1 VTAIAFTHRLATGA
15 DLPALAALVDAAI
28 AERLKA
34 FLNADQV
41 ALSGSIMG
49 IDAQLVV
56 DKTYFVVEERS
67 TGRLAGCGGWS
78 RRAVYGDAHH
88 KVETSHASTAARDA
102 ALRAMPADTARIRAM
117 YTHPDF
123 NRRGVG
129 RMILGLCEQAARDA
143 GFGRVELLATLSG
156 EPLYLACG
164 YSEIERFVA
173 ASRDGVDV
181 PGVRMGK
188 RIDS

>member
-1 VTAIAFTHRLATGA
+1 MTASAFTHRLATRA

-28 AERLKA
+28 DENLKA
-34 FLNADQV
+34 FLDPDQV
-41 ALSGSIMG
+41 ALSRSIMG
-49 IDAQLVV
+49 LDAQLIA
-56 DKTYFVVEERS
+56 DGAYFVVEDRA

-78 RRAVYGDAHH
+78 RRAVYGHAADHAHG
-88 KVETSHASTAARDA
+88 SHPSTAERDA
-102 ALRAMPADTARIRAM
+102 ALRDMPADTARIRAM

-129 RMILGLCEQAARDA
+129 RMILELCEQAARSA
-143 GFGRVELLATLSG
+143 GFTRGELLATLSG

-164 YSEIERFVA
+164 YAEIGRFVA

-181 PGVRMGK
+181 PGLRMGK
-188 RIDS
+188 RIAD